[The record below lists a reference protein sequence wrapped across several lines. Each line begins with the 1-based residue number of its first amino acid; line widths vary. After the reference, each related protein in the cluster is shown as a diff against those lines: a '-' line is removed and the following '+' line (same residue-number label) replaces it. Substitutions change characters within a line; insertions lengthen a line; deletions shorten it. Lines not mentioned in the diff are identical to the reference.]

1 MDNKL
6 SIGNYQSCSTS
17 GIRALDLQLI
27 AQIQKIAPGLLSRF
41 DYLPVSIGA
50 GCHPYLQTCAVRAL
64 DKAIA
69 ASRGRAMKINSAYR
83 TVAQQAVLYR
93 HYQYRRCGIRVAA
106 LPGRSNHETGLAI
119 DIEDA
124 AGWRPYLERFSWDWI
139 GSFDP
144 MHFDFEGAGRRE
156 MSYLSILAFQQ
167 LYNSNNP
174 SGKIAEDGVWGI
186 KTNLA
191 LMQTLT
197 TGFSSDNVAEKP
209 VTTYLQ
215 KGYKTPSLRWKD
227 KGDRVAALQK
237 ALNRQGIKIE
247 IDADFGNKTLEAVKT
262 FQKQQGLVDDGVV
275 GMATRRALG
284 LG

>member
-50 GCHPYLQTCAVRAL
+50 GCHPYLQTCAVKAL

-83 TVAQQAVLYR
+83 TVAQQAVLHR
-93 HYQYRRCGIRVAA
+93 HYQYRRCGIRAAA

-124 AGWRPYLERFSWDWI
+124 AGWRPYLERFGWDWI
-139 GSFDP
+139 GSFEP

-167 LYNSNNP
+167 LYNCNNP
-174 SGKIAEDGVWGI
+174 KSKIAEDGVWGV

-191 LMQTLT
+191 LMQTLV
-197 TGFSSDNVAEKP
+197 TGFSSDNVIEKP
-209 VTTYLQ
+209 ITTYLQ

-227 KGDRVAALQK
+227 KGDRVVALQK
-237 ALNRQGIKIE
+237 ALNHQGIKIE
-247 IDADFGNKTLEAVKT
+247 VDGDFGNKTLEAVKT

-284 LG
+284 LS